1 MLIIHRNAVD
11 FHRRLSSLTASPIEC
26 ISRCAPLAP
35 DGRSDRGS
43 PSDTHIHTVK
53 CLRAI
58 QKINELLS
66 LPIQTAVHSPFL
78 ICMIANV
85 TIAHLSA
92 CRYVFRGQEL
102 AQCRE
107 KIRLTL
113 GTLKT
118 LSQYWLLGRQTHEE
132 IGIIAQDCL
141 FSAQSETDHSSATD
155 ETPQHEFSTF
165 GAMRSRTSN
174 LQDEFGDFGLF
185 TNDDL
190 HLDNFEGWPRLTPGV

>member
-43 PSDTHIHTVK
+43 PSDTHIHTLK

-118 LSQYWLLGRQTHEE
+118 LSQHWLLGRQTHEE
-132 IGIIAQDCL
+132 IGVIAQDCL
-141 FSAQSETDHSSATD
+141 FSAQPETDRSSATD

-165 GAMRSRTSN
+165 DAMKSRTN
-174 LQDEFGDFGLF
+174 DLHHGFDDFGLF
-185 TNDDL
+185 ASDNY
-190 HLDNFEGWPRLTPGV
+190 HLNNFEGWQGFTPGV

>member
-1 MLIIHRNAVD
+1 MLIIYRNTVD

-35 DGRSDRGS
+35 DRQSDRGS

-66 LPIQTAVHSPFL
+66 LPLQTAVHSPFL

-92 CRYVFRGQEL
+92 CRYVFRGKEL

-141 FSAQSETDHSSATD
+141 FSARSETDHSSATD
-155 ETPQHEFSTF
+155 ETPQHDFFTSDTTK
-165 GAMRSRTSN
+165 SRTN
-174 LQDEFGDFGLF
+174 DLQDGFDDFGLF
-185 TNDDL
+185 TSNSFPM
-190 HLDNFEGWPRLTPGV
+190 DNFEGWPGIEPAA